1 VALGRYGRRY
11 RVLIA
16 TDDEILA
23 RVRAVPRGRVT
34 TYGDLSPGAPR
45 RAGAVLAG
53 DDDPLLPWQR
63 VVRADGSLAK
73 GDRQRALLEA
83 EGVPFRGARVD
94 MRAAWVPA
102 GRTAGGGQD
111 ARRRR
116 PPARSE
122 GS

>member
-1 VALGRYGRRY
+1 MAP
-11 RVLIA
+11 

-23 RVRAVPRGRVT
+23 AVRAIPAGRVT
-34 TYGDLSPGAPR
+34 AYGDLSPGAPR
-45 RAGAVLAG
+45 RAGAVLAANT
-53 DDDPLLPWQR
+53 DPDLPWQR

-102 GRTAGGGQD
+102 
-111 ARRRR
+111 
-116 PPARSE
+116 PP
-122 GS
+122 G